1 LGVAAVRAFLRN
13 HRSVALDTN
22 IFIYQLQSNP
32 RYVNLTHPIFQWL
45 EQPGSRAVTSTITM
59 TEILIQPYRDNDQDL
74 IDKFSGLLFV
84 YPNLEWISPNLEIAS
99 RAAEIRARHYLLTPD
114 AVHAATAVDAGAT
127 AFLTNDPIFRRITS
141 LEVLILDEYV

>member
-1 LGVAAVRAFLRN
+1 
-13 HRSVALDTN
+13 
-22 IFIYQLQSNP
+22 
-32 RYVNLTHPIFQWL
+32 
-45 EQPGSRAVTSTITM
+45 M

>member
-1 LGVAAVRAFLRN
+1 MGVAAVRAFLRN